1 MKQCPVCGALHG
13 DEQAQCACGA
23 DLTRQQPLPPP
34 AQAAPPVQMGS
45 LPPVPPFAGRPFV
58 PSPPRPAFV
67 PKTYTWADVLTVLGF
82 TAALTGYFRAGI
94 LLLPLGLVA
103 SLAGFWGN
111 KQRGRAVA
119 GVVIS
124 AVGLL
129 LEIMSILEKNCLLPY
144 WLTDGVFFL

>member
-1 MKQCPVCGALHG
+1 M
-13 DEQAQCACGA
+13 
-23 DLTRQQPLPPP
+23 
-34 AQAAPPVQMGS
+34 
-45 LPPVPPFAGRPFV
+45 
-58 PSPPRPAFV
+58 
-67 PKTYTWADVLTVLGF
+67 LGF

-111 KQRGRAVA
+111 KHRGLAVA